1 VLPGLPASKSTRRLI
16 LLAVGGLGVSSVMT
30 QLGLMRELLEAF
42 SGNELVLGAILG
54 NWLLLTG
61 LGAALGRTASRLRA
75 RASVLVWCQVLIALT
90 PLAQVFLLRAL
101 RNVVFIR
108 GATVG
113 ITETVLS
120 SLILL
125 LPYCAASGCLLT
137 LACGMLSRIGPDISA
152 AGADGSR
159 EFKSQTANCKLQIGN
174 CKLQIEHP
182 SAINHQ
188 TSNLN
193 QSASASHEGAAGIGR
208 VYVADSLGSILG
220 GALFSFILI
229 QWFDHFSLLCFPALL
244 NLLLAGL
251 LASHFGK
258 RTLWKVAGTAFL
270 WVLWLMVAQDVDGFS
285 TALQYSRQQVVF
297 RGNSPYGRLV
307 VTRSAGQL
315 NFVEN
320 GVPVFST
327 HNIEQVEE
335 TVHYA
340 MAQRPE
346 ARRVLLVSGGIS
358 GTASE
363 ILKYNPLEV
372 TYVELDPLILQVGRQ
387 YLPESLADSRIK
399 VVNTDGRLFIKQAAQ
414 RFDVVIVAV
423 PDPSTSQL
431 NRFYTAEFF
440 AEAKRAL
447 ASQGVLAFSLG
458 HYENYVSPGLGR
470 LLASAHQTLRQSF
483 TNTMVIPG
491 GRVFFLA
498 SDGPLHADIAG
509 RLAQRR
515 ISTQLVNP
523 HYLGAMLAPDRLAD
537 MRRAT
542 EQPAAINRDFSP
554 VLYYYHLVHWLSQF
568 KVRFGLLA
576 GLLAGLFL
584 ACLVLLGRRAVA
596 LGAGAVVGPLVLF
609 ASGFAASA
617 LEVVLLLGF
626 QILHG
631 TLYRQIG
638 VIVTLFMAGLAVGA
652 YWTNRWA
659 QGWGRRALGILAGA
673 IAVLAALLP
682 LLLSGLGRLGHP
694 AFAALGAQAGI
705 PLLALV
711 LAALVGMQFPLASRL
726 ECRDPA
732 ATAARLYTADFLG
745 ACLGAFLASTLLL
758 PLLGVTATCLLTAG
772 LNLVAGAVAWL
783 TNTNRRA

>member
-1 VLPGLPASKSTRRLI
+1 MLSEFPASRRTRRLI

-61 LGAALGRTASRLRA
+61 LGAGLGRAASRLRA
-75 RASVLVWCQVLIALT
+75 PASVLVGCQLFIALT
-90 PLAQVFLLRAL
+90 PLAQVLLLRAL

-108 GATVG
+108 GATIG
-113 ITETVLS
+113 LTETVLS

-125 LPYCAASGCLLT
+125 LPYCAVSGCLLT
-137 LACGMLSRIGPDISA
+137 LACGILSRVGRDT
-152 AGADGSR
+152 GATGSDAR
-159 EFKSQTANCKLQIGN
+159 QEVNPETPNCKLKTEK
-174 CKLQIEHP
+174 CKLEISNPP
-182 SAINHQ
+182 SLNPQ
-188 TSNLN
+188 PSTLN
-193 QSASASHEGAAGIGR
+193 QSAIGR
-208 VYVADSLGSILG
+208 VYVADSLGSIVG
-220 GALFSFILI
+220 GALFTFVLI

-251 LASHFGK
+251 LAWYFGK
-258 RTLWKVAGTAFL
+258 RTLLGVAAAAG
-270 WVLWLMVAQDVDGFS
+270 LWLLALLLAADVDGFS
-285 TALQYSRQQVVF
+285 TALQYARQQVVF

-307 VTRSAGQL
+307 VTRSARQL
-315 NFVEN
+315 NFIEN

-327 HNIEQVEE
+327 HNVEQIEE

-358 GTASE
+358 GTARE

-387 YLPESLADSRIK
+387 YLPESLADGRIK
-399 VVNTDGRLFIKQAAQ
+399 VVNTDGRLFIKQTAQ
-414 RFDVVIVAV
+414 RFDVIIVAV

-447 ASQGVLAFSLG
+447 TRQGVLAFSLG
-458 HYENYVSPGLGR
+458 HYENYVSPELSR
-470 LLASAHQTLRQSF
+470 LLATARQTLRQSF
-483 TNTMVIPG
+483 TNTLVIPG

-498 SDGPLHADIAG
+498 SDGPLHADIAE
-509 RLAQRR
+509 RLAQRG
-515 ISTQLVNP
+515 ITTQLVNA
-523 HYLGAMLAPDRLAD
+523 HYLNAMLAPDRLAD
-537 MRRAT
+537 VRRAT

-568 KVRFGLLA
+568 KARFGLLA

-584 ACLVLLGRRAVA
+584 ACLVLLGRQAVA
-596 LGAGAVVGPLVLF
+596 WRAGAAAGSLVLF

-652 YWTNRWA
+652 HWANRRA
-659 QGWGRRALGILAGA
+659 PGWGRRHLAMLAGA
-673 IAVLAALLP
+673 IALLAALLP
-682 LLLSGLGRLGHP
+682 LLLSGLGRLGN
-694 AFAALGAQAGI
+694 AAGAALGAQAGI
-705 PLLALV
+705 PLLTFL

-726 ECRDPA
+726 EGQDPA

-758 PLLGVTATCLLTAG
+758 PLLGVSATCLLTAG
-772 LNLVAGAVAWL
+772 LNLVAGAAAWL
-783 TNTNRRA
+783 AGTSRTHG